1 MKKCRGLLALCV
13 ALCLMAMLVP
23 ASALDMRASDQ
34 IYYHF
39 IDASVSGGEIVT
51 QFTVWGNVTMDKLG
65 CQSITI
71 SEKRGSSWISVASFD
86 EDDTGMSRT
95 DGTRHSN
102 SISWSCKSGVE
113 YRVSVTVFAENS
125 AEWDVISL
133 CNKMISSNLR

>member
-1 MKKCRGLLALCV
+1 MKKCRGLFVLCV
-13 ALCLMAMLVP
+13 ALCLMIMSVP
-23 ASALDMRASDQ
+23 VYALDMRASEQ
-34 IYYHF
+34 ISFHS
-39 IDASVSGGEIVT
+39 IDASASNGEIVT
-51 QFTVWGNVTMDKLG
+51 RFTVWGNTTMDKLG

-113 YRVSVTVFAENS
+113 YRVSVTVFAEDS
-125 AEWDVISL
+125 AGRDTRSKTVYVTG
-133 CNKMISSNLR
+133 R